1 MKADVLYASQCIL
14 GESPLW
20 HAERKCCFW
29 VDIENGILYEYNWVQ
44 KSTRQWK
51 FNYRLTLVLQGKNDQ
66 LILALDARIASF
78 DLETEQIEWIVDV
91 ETNSETRCNDGAC
104 DSLGRLW
111 VGTMHLTNRKG
122 TGALY
127 FIDKDIKVQKK
138 INNTS
143 VSNGIAWSLNNSRLY
158 YIDSPTQVVQSFI
171 FEEKTGEI
179 VFEKNVIQ
187 IPNEMGSPDGMA
199 IDEEGMLWIAHW
211 GGFGVYRWNPHN
223 GELIEKVEVSVPQ
236 VSSCSFV
243 GENLDYLLI
252 TTARENMKEDEIIKY
267 PQSGDTFLVKV
278 NVKGVSSN
286 KCLIK

>member
-111 VGTMHLTNRKG
+111 VGTMHLTDRKG

-127 FIDKDIKVQKK
+127 FIDKDLKVQKK

-143 VSNGIAWSLNNSRLY
+143 VSNGIVWSLNNSRLY

-223 GELIEKVEVSVPQ
+223 CELIEKVEVSVPQ

-252 TTARENMKEDEIIKY
+252 TTARENMKEDELKKY
-267 PQSGDTFLVKV
+267 PQSGDTFFVKV
-278 NVKGVSSN
+278 NVKGVSFN
-286 KCLIK
+286 KCLI

>member
-1 MKADVLYASQCIL
+1 
-14 GESPLW
+14 
-20 HAERKCCFW
+20 
-29 VDIENGILYEYNWVQ
+29 
-44 KSTRQWK
+44 
-51 FNYRLTLVLQGKNDQ
+51 
-66 LILALDARIASF
+66 
-78 DLETEQIEWIVDV
+78 
-91 ETNSETRCNDGAC
+91 
-104 DSLGRLW
+104 
-111 VGTMHLTNRKG
+111 MHLTNIKG
-122 TGALY
+122 NGALY
-127 FIDKDIKVQKK
+127 FIDKYLRVKKK

-143 VSNGIAWSLNNSRLY
+143 VSNGIVWSLNNSRLY
-158 YIDSPTQVVQSFI
+158 YIDSPTQVVQSLI

-243 GENLDYLLI
+243 GENLDHLLI

-267 PQSGDTFLVKV
+267 PQSGDTFFVKV
-278 NVKGVSSN
+278 NVKGVVSN
-286 KCLIK
+286 KCLI